1 MKSTFRNFLFGS
13 YLTILLVSFGLYYLT
28 TAAID
33 EEETYIIAL
42 TFDHEVVTALQDML
56 ISLQRAESS
65 RRGYIISSEKEY
77 IQNYNMAVEA
87 VRQSISYLRRVD
99 VQRMYQVQFIDS
111 LESIINGRITLLK
124 SSIELSMSNE
134 LSDSTQTALTNRGRD
149 LMTSIRT
156 TVLTLLVEKANSRDD
171 NYRAIGR
178 VRSRLRSLYAW
189 ILPLIAVSLIG
200 LAVLTYRHFRRRGVM
215 EEALRR
221 DLFQA
226 RQQVQH
232 ATTRYQDLKLE
243 MAEKLNKEAQSPK
256 GGG

>member
-1 MKSTFRNFLFGS
+1 MKSMFRQVLFGS
-13 YLTILLVSFGLYYLT
+13 YLTILLVTFGLYYLT
-28 TAAID
+28 SAAID
-33 EEETYIIAL
+33 EEETYIASL

-77 IQNYNMAVEA
+77 IQSYNMAVEA
-87 VRQSISYLRRVD
+87 VKQSISYLRRVD

-111 LESIINGRITLLK
+111 LESVINGRIALLK
-124 SSIELSMSNE
+124 SSIEFSMSNE
-134 LSDSTQTALTNRGRD
+134 LSDSTQAAQTNQGRD

-156 TVLTLLVEKANSRDD
+156 TVLALLVEKANSRDD
-171 NYRAIGR
+171 TFRAIGR
-178 VRSRLRSLYAW
+178 VRSRLRLLYAW
-189 ILPLIAVSLIG
+189 ALPLITIALCGLTAV
-200 LAVLTYRHFRRRGVM
+200 TYTHFRRRGVM
-215 EEALRR
+215 EDAWRR

-243 MAEKLNKEAQSPK
+243 IGEKLNKDIQSTK
-256 GGG
+256 GEG